1 MDINGNFS
9 KSKISTIKTISGAN
23 SLGHIQLIGQA
34 AIFNQSNSCA
44 ANRLVPIQ
52 IIIQGIVGNCRQ
64 NVVVYITIQS

>member
-9 KSKISTIKTISGAN
+9 KSKISTIKAISGAN

-44 ANRLVPIQ
+44 ANRLLPGQV
-52 IIIQGIVGNCRQ
+52 IIQGIVIIAARM
-64 NVVVYITIQS
+64 